1 MKITEIKASSKR
13 TEHIKVGNTVDSFVS
28 FEAEYTATL
37 DNDDDVEKATCKLYD
52 IANSNVDKQVE
63 EFINLCYGKNNESSE
78 DEEADKKDNKES
90 HKSNS

>member
-37 DNDDDVEKATCKLYD
+37 DKDDDVEKATCKLYD
-52 IANSNVDKQVE
+52 IANTNVDKQVE
-63 EFINLCYGKNNESSE
+63 EFINLCYNGNTSDDKENEKGKDGE
-78 DEEADKKDNKES
+78 K
-90 HKSNS
+90 

>member
-37 DNDDDVEKATCKLYD
+37 DKDDDVEKATCKLYD

-63 EFINLCYGKNNESSE
+63 EFINLCYGKDSESSE
-78 DEEADKKDNKES
+78 DNKTNEKE
-90 HKSNS
+90 HK

>member
-1 MKITEIKASSKR
+1 MKITEVKASSKR

-63 EFINLCYGKNNESSE
+63 EFINLCYGKDNESSE
-78 DEEADKKDNKES
+78 DEETDKKDNRES

>member
-37 DNDDDVEKATCKLYD
+37 DKDDDVDKVTCKLYD

-63 EFINLCYGKNNESSE
+63 EFINLCYGKENESLDDSEKENNESHS
-78 DEEADKKDNKES
+78 
-90 HKSNS
+90 

>member
-1 MKITEIKASSKR
+1 MKIIEIKASSKR

-63 EFINLCYGKNNESSE
+63 EFINLCYNNDTSDNKE
-78 DEEADKKDNKES
+78 DKKDKEE
-90 HKSNS
+90 KK

>member
-37 DNDDDVEKATCKLYD
+37 DEDDDVEKATHKLYE
-52 IANSNVDKQVE
+52 IANINVDRQVE
-63 EFINLCYGKNNESSE
+63 EFIDLCYGKDNESLDGSE
-78 DEEADKKDNKES
+78 KEDNES
-90 HKSNS
+90 HS

>member
-37 DNDDDVEKATCKLYD
+37 DKDDDVDKATCKLYD
-52 IANSNVDKQVE
+52 IANTNVDKQVE
-63 EFINLCYGKNNESSE
+63 EFINLCYGKDNESLENGEQS
-78 DEEADKKDNKES
+78 KKENDES
-90 HKSNS
+90 HS

>member
-37 DNDDDVEKATCKLYD
+37 DKDDDVEKATCKLYD
-52 IANSNVDKQVE
+52 IANTNVDKQVE
-63 EFINLCYGKNNESSE
+63 EFINLCYGKDNESLE
-78 DEEADKKDNKES
+78 TDEQSKNEA
-90 HKSNS
+90 

>member
-37 DNDDDVEKATCKLYD
+37 DKDDNVEKATCKLYD
-52 IANSNVDKQVE
+52 IANTNVDKQVE
-63 EFINLCYGKNNESSE
+63 EFINLCYGKENESLDDSE
-78 DEEADKKDNKES
+78 KEDNES
-90 HKSNS
+90 HS

>member
-37 DNDDDVEKATCKLYD
+37 EKDDDVEKATCKLYD
-52 IANSNVDKQVE
+52 IANTNVDRQVE
-63 EFINLCYGKNNESSE
+63 EFINLCYGKDNESIDDSETDKKENNES
-78 DEEADKKDNKES
+78 
-90 HKSNS
+90 HQ